1 MALDDR
7 LLELIGDTHGLME
20 IAEFRRELLATL
32 RRAIPV
38 DWASLNDIGPD
49 PATMVVIAEPP
60 TPPELLEPFMRYAH
74 QNPLLASYAKT
85 GDGRALRFSDLVSQ
99 EQLHA
104 LELWTEVYRPLG
116 VEYQMAFTLPAE
128 RGRILGVAL
137 SRRDHDFSD
146 DERALLDRSRSF
158 LIQAY
163 RNALLYTDA
172 LAAAPGPAMEA
183 LAALGLT
190 GRQAEVLRLVAT
202 GISLQD
208 IAVRLG
214 ISARTVGKHLERC
227 YRVLGV
233 SNRGAAAAIA
243 WAGSGAPQ

>member
-20 IAEFRRELLATL
+20 IGEFRVELLAAL

-49 PATMVVIAEPP
+49 PATSVVIAEPG
-60 TPPELLEPFMRYAH
+60 PPAELLEPFLHYAH
-74 QNPLLASYAKT
+74 QNPLLARYAET
-85 GDGRALRFSDLVSQ
+85 GDGRALRFSDVVSH
-99 EQLHA
+99 EELHA
-104 LELWTEVYRPLG
+104 LELWTEVYRALG
-116 VEYQMAFTLPAE
+116 VEYQMAFTLPPE
-128 RGRILGVAL
+128 RGRILGIAL
-137 SRRDHDFSD
+137 SRHDRDFSD
-146 DERALLDRSRSF
+146 DERALLDHSRSF

-172 LAAAPGPAMEA
+172 LRAAPGPPIEA
-183 LAALGLT
+183 LTALGLT
-190 GRQAEVLRLVAT
+190 ARQAQVLRLVAT

-214 ISARTVGKHLERC
+214 ISARTVGKHLERL

-233 SNRGAAAAIA
+233 SDRAAAAAIA
-243 WAGSGAPQ
+243 WAGADRPQ